1 MAKRQKKQRRDR
13 TPDEVTT
20 RPSMHERLAVTRVRA
35 EEELIKLH
43 GEEWAEARRREDL
56 ERLEDEL
63 SGARQRAAGHK
74 SPGRR
79 GKYKVPPEVLCNA
92 VEDLHKQHDHLTWN
106 DVCSRV
112 ARSHGYKS
120 PESVRKVARKL
131 KWPDPRRARRN
142 TK

>member
-1 MAKRQKKQRRDR
+1 MAKRQKKQRR
-13 TPDEVTT
+13 
-20 RPSMHERLAVTRVRA
+20 PSLHERLAVTRVRA
-35 EEELIKLH
+35 QEELIKLH

-56 ERLEDEL
+56 ERLEDER

-106 DVCSRV
+106 DVCSTV
-112 ARSHGYKS
+112 ARRYGYKS
-120 PESVRKVARKL
+120 TESVRKVARKL